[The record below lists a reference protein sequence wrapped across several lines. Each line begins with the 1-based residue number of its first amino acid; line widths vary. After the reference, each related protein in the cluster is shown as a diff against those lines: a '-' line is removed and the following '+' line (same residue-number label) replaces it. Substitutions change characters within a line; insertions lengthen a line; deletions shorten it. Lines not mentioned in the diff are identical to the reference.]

1 MDQFS
6 VIVDN
11 ELTERLAAQ
20 LMKPIKK
27 QIQDIYQQVILL
39 KSAFKD

>member
-1 MDQFS
+1 M
-6 VIVDN
+6 IVDN
-11 ELTERLAAQ
+11 DELTERLAAQ